1 MRQMENIEPIFQP
14 GLIPFASE
22 PFPLLDWRDPAPD
35 HSYRS
40 GAMSAA
46 VIEMDGEGSQL
57 NIPTLPMGDDIVEA
71 PYLKWREGVHVRADP
86 RF

>member
-1 MRQMENIEPIFQP
+1 
-14 GLIPFASE
+14 
-22 PFPLLDWRDPAPD
+22 
-35 HSYRS
+35 
-40 GAMSAA
+40 MSAA